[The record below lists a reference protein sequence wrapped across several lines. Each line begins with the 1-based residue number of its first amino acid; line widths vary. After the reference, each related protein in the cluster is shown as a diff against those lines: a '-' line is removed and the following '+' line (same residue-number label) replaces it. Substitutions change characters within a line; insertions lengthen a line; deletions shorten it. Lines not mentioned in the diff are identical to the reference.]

1 MPTCGIRPS
10 IASPDRVR
18 ASGREDLVEQRLGLV
33 LVGLLGEREL
43 ADEDLPGLREHALLA
58 GRQAALAVT
67 TPEVTDNLGDLVH
80 VTGCEFLEVG
90 LVPARPVGRLLGIR
104 GPQDLEDPFESFLP
118 DTIPYTNQ

>member
-1 MPTCGIRPS
+1 MPTCGIRTS
-10 IASPDRVR
+10 ITSPDRDR

-67 TPEVTDNLGDLVH
+67 APEVTNDLGDLVH
-80 VTGCEFLEVG
+80 VARGELLQVG
-90 LVPARPVGRLLGIR
+90 LVPARPVGRLFGIR
-104 GPQDLEDPFESFLP
+104 GTQDLEHPL
-118 DTIPYTNQ
+118 